1 MAPNMMI
8 SIADLDK
15 LTAKDFE
22 GVREIVNSRQNEYSL
37 DATELEEKL
46 KTLSNADAPRRS
58 ASSTSVA
65 TTPTLSHTPSRL
77 PTPTPEAEAFKKQH
91 LADCI
96 RDYNY
101 LVEHGGRPAFPL
113 EYATAAPKN
122 FGKYRDMID
131 YWGQSYYNQ
140 RNVWVSF
147 QNFQLKKRRS
157 MEIFTQYQQDI
168 HDYREKEGIEGDI
181 QLHFDE
187 ERQSRVDQWKE
198 YHYYLHRRVP
208 PWREKAEAARK
219 EREQDMLDWESGKRN
234 PKIPEDMGW
243 IHTVRTLVES
253 DLEEYMSWIQWVEAE
268 LPKIE
273 QECAESAGKNV
284 DDESCLAE
292 KEDVA
297 TEPTAPPPAHAES
310 APPPTETHPRSRRQ
324 SISRIE
330 NSKDSVDVIDTPEV
344 LHKQPKLS
352 VSAEQ
357 LTHADSETASLT
369 KPDQSSTSAGQATGE
384 ASTTGM
390 QAKRS
395 SRLAKP
401 DKSSASTE
409 QATGEASTS
418 GLPQKRSSHAAKL
431 DQSGAST
438 GQLTGEA
445 STSGLQRKR
454 SCRVAKPS
462 TTATAE
468 SVPLRRS
475 QRIID
480 MELRKAQQAEQEAA
494 EAKQIALKAGSRREP
509 AAQQMKGT
517 SKPAPA
523 RSQSQTTTKPREPRR
538 RRLSSPVKINTL
550 AREVMV

>member
-1 MAPNMMI
+1 MLTMPGRWI
-8 SIADLDK
+8 EPSDPEKWTEEQLKK
-15 LTAKDFE
+15 LQ
-22 GVREIVNSRQNEYSL
+22 EIVNSRQNEYHL

-46 KTLSNADAPRRS
+46 KILSNADAPRRS

-65 TTPTLSHTPSRL
+65 TTPTLSHTPSRI
-77 PTPTPEAEAFKKQH
+77 PTPTPEQEAFRKQH
-91 LADCI
+91 LADCT

-131 YWGQSYYNQ
+131 YWSQGFYNQ
-140 RNVWVSF
+140 RNNWVAF
-147 QNFQLKKRRS
+147 QNFQLKKRQS
-157 MEIFTQYQQDI
+157 IEIFTKYQQDV
-168 HDYREKEGIEGDI
+168 HDHREKEGIEGDI
-181 QLHFDE
+181 QLQFDE
-187 ERQSRVDQWKE
+187 KQQSRVVQWKE

-208 PWREKAEAARK
+208 RWREKAEAARK

-234 PKIPEDMGW
+234 PNIPESMGW
-243 IHTVRTLVES
+243 IHSVRTLVES
-253 DLEEYMSWIQWVEAE
+253 NLEKYMNWIRWVEAE
-268 LPKIE
+268 LPKVE
-273 QECAESAGKNV
+273 QECAESTSKNV
-284 DDESCLAE
+284 DDESRLAE
-292 KEDVA
+292 EEDVA
-297 TEPTAPPPAHAES
+297 TEPTTPPPAHAEL
-310 APPPTETHPRSRRQ
+310 APPPAETHPRSRRQ
-324 SISRIE
+324 SVGRME
-330 NSKDSVDVIDTPEV
+330 NPKDSVDVIDMPEA

-357 LTHADSETASLT
+357 LTHTDSEMPSLT
-369 KPDQSSTSAGQATGE
+369 KPDQSNTSAGKATGE
-384 ASTTGM
+384 ASTSGL
-390 QAKRS
+390 QRKKS

-401 DKSSASTE
+401 DQSSANTE

-454 SCRVAKPS
+454 SCRVARPS
-462 TTATAE
+462 TTAAAE

-480 MELRKAQQAEQEAA
+480 MELRKSSTSGT
-494 EAKQIALKAGSRREP
+494 GSGR
-509 AAQQMKGT
+509 G
-517 SKPAPA
+517 
-523 RSQSQTTTKPREPRR
+523 
-538 RRLSSPVKINTL
+538 
-550 AREVMV
+550 

>member
-1 MAPNMMI
+1 MAPNMTI

-22 GVREIVNSRQNEYSL
+22 GVRWIEPSDPEKWTEDQLKKLQEIVNSRQNEYRL

-65 TTPTLSHTPSRL
+65 TSSTLSHTPSRL

-122 FGKYRDMID
+122 FGKYTDMID

-147 QNFQLKKRRS
+147 QKFQLKKRRS
-157 MEIFTQYQQDI
+157 MEIFTQYQQDV
-168 HDYREKEGIEGDI
+168 HDYREKEAIEGDI

-208 PWREKAEAARK
+208 PWRERAEAARK

-234 PKIPEDMGW
+234 PKIPENMGW
-243 IHTVRTLVES
+243 IHSVRTLVES
-253 DLEEYMSWIQWVEAE
+253 DLGKYMDWIQWVEAE

-273 QECAESAGKNV
+273 QECAESASKNV
-284 DDESCLAE
+284 DDESRSAE

-310 APPPTETHPRSRRQ
+310 APPPAETHPRSRRQ
-324 SISRIE
+324 LVSRME
-330 NSKDSVDVIDTPEV
+330 SPKDSVDVIDTPEV
-344 LHKQPKLS
+344 LRKQPKLS

-369 KPDQSSTSAGQATGE
+369 KPD
-384 ASTTGM
+384 
-390 QAKRS
+390 
-395 SRLAKP
+395 
-401 DKSSASTE
+401 KSSASTE

-418 GLPQKRSSHAAKL
+418 GLQRKRSFHAAKL

-438 GQLTGEA
+438 GQVTGDA
-445 STSGLQRKR
+445 SPSGLQRKR
-454 SCRVAKPS
+454 TCRVAKPS
-462 TTATAE
+462 TTSTAE

-475 QRIID
+475 QRIIG
-480 MELRKAQQAEQEAA
+480 MELRKAQRGEQEAA
-494 EAKQIALKAGSRREP
+494 EAKQIASKAGSRREP

-517 SKPAPA
+517 SKPAPTRS
-523 RSQSQTTTKPREPRR
+523 RSQSLGEPRKK
-538 RRLSSPVKINTL
+538 RLSSPAKINTL
-550 AREVMV
+550 ASEVMV

>member
-1 MAPNMMI
+1 MASNMTI

-22 GVREIVNSRQNEYSL
+22 GVREIVNSRQNEYHL

-46 KTLSNADAPRRS
+46 KILSNADAPRRS

-65 TTPTLSHTPSRL
+65 TTPTLSHTPSRI

-101 LVEHGGRPAFPL
+101 FVENRGRPAFPL
-113 EYATAAPKN
+113 EYATAPPKN

-131 YWGQSYYNQ
+131 YWSQGFYNQ
-140 RNVWVSF
+140 RNNWVAF
-147 QNFQLKKRRS
+147 QNFQLKKRQS
-157 MEIFTQYQQDI
+157 IEIFTKYQQDV
-168 HDYREKEGIEGDI
+168 HDHREKEGIEGDI

-187 ERQSRVDQWKE
+187 KQQSRVVQWKE

-208 PWREKAEAARK
+208 RWREKAEAARK

-234 PKIPEDMGW
+234 PNIPEK
-243 IHTVRTLVES
+243 
-253 DLEEYMSWIQWVEAE
+253 AE
-268 LPKIE
+268 LPKVE
-273 QECAESAGKNV
+273 QECAESASKNV
-284 DDESCLAE
+284 DDESRLVE

-297 TEPTAPPPAHAES
+297 TEPTTPPPAHAES
-310 APPPTETHPRSRRQ
+310 APPPAETHPRSCRQ
-324 SISRIE
+324 SVSGME
-330 NSKDSVDVIDTPEV
+330 DPKDSVDVIDTPEV

-352 VSAEQ
+352 VSAGQ
-357 LTHADSETASLT
+357 LTHTDSEMASLT

-384 ASTTGM
+384 ASTTGL
-390 QAKRS
+390 QPKRS
-395 SRLAKP
+395 SRLTKL

-431 DQSGAST
+431 DQSSAST
-438 GQLTGEA
+438 GQVTGEA
-445 STSGLQRKR
+445 NTSNLQRKR

-480 MELRKAQQAEQEAA
+480 MELRKAQRAEEEAA
-494 EAKQIALKAGSRREP
+494 EAKEIASKA
-509 AAQQMKGT
+509 
-517 SKPAPA
+517 
-523 RSQSQTTTKPREPRR
+523 
-538 RRLSSPVKINTL
+538 
-550 AREVMV
+550 